1 MSIDILKLWFSKI
14 VAVKHKI
21 CPHSRY
27 LHILYVLLND
37 TEGRFFVGKSK
48 IKENFLSFSV
58 HRKRKK
64 DLEEIW
70 NFYHSL

>member
-1 MSIDILKLWFSKI
+1 MSIDIVKLWFSKM

-27 LHILYVLLND
+27 LHILYRLLND
-37 TEGRFFVGKSK
+37 TEGRFLLVNPRSNK
-48 IKENFLSFSV
+48 ISYHSLFIE
-58 HRKRKK
+58 REKK

-70 NFYHSL
+70 NFYQWL